1 MSSLLLPSIL
11 VLLGAY
17 SMAAQIFFIRELLVQ
32 FFGSELCLGII
43 FSCWFL
49 GIAWGA
55 WVSGRFCKTLAQP
68 RRAFIPALVFLT
80 IAPFILIPLMR
91 GLRSI
96 LMVSPGEYISFDKM
110 LLGAGITM
118 APFSFIVG
126 FLFPIA
132 CRTAEEH
139 AGSAAI
145 GRVYVWESLGSLLG
159 GVIISLAVI
168 PAYSALLVFGSIAC
182 MLWAAMFCFCMTPI
196 ANRRLKTWPVLLL
209 MLTGCMLVMLSAG
222 AVTKY
227 ENYLVRL
234 RWDSFQNRL
243 QLLASRDSIY
253 QNIVIAEHGNQ
264 YGIFTDGQL
273 INSYPDEYS
282 AARKAHLFMCQHPAP
297 EKVLIIGGGLTGLIR
312 NILQHPVKT
321 VDYIE
326 LDSETIGL
334 VMPILGMLDR
344 KALADKRVTIIYMD
358 GRRFVKSAQ
367 GKYDL
372 VIVNAPEP
380 STAALNRFYTVEFY
394 REIKKIMAEN
404 GVMVTGLPVSTN
416 YEGGIVSDYAASLYK
431 GLQTVFHCTLVIPQ
445 EEGNYFF
452 AAQKPGLITPDYQ
465 ALKRRYQ
472 ERGIDSALFPPE
484 LFRVLVQEQRI
495 ASVTAALNRRA
506 NAGVNSDL
514 HPITYFYQL
523 LLWEAISGGPDGA
536 YFFRF
541 AERYLLWWIVSALVI
556 VCLLYSIKLR
566 GPGSENALY
575 GNCLWVIGAA
585 GCTGMALELVLIFM
599 LQNMYGYIYQMIG
612 IIAGSFMFGLTAGGY
627 SIKKLAASR
636 NPCGIRTLLACEIAL
651 CLYAVLLPFALSG
664 LRILSESMRAS
675 VIDAAAGGF
684 MLLVFIAGFIT
695 GMEFPLVSHILV
707 ARGCSTGTA
716 AGRVDAADH
725 LGACAGSL
733 LTGALLVPLAGVY
746 QTCFIMGLVNVS
758 AVVFLLLQIRVDK
771 HLKNTVFTG

>member
-11 VLLGAY
+11 VLIGAY

-43 FSCWFL
+43 FSCWFF

-68 RRAFIPALVFLT
+68 RRAFMPALVSLT

-91 GLRSI
+91 CLRNI
-96 LMVSPGEYISFDKM
+96 LMVLPGEYISFGKM
-110 LLGAGITM
+110 ILGAGITV
-118 APFSFIVG
+118 APFGFIVG
-126 FLFPIA
+126 FLFPVA
-132 CRTAEEH
+132 CRTAEED

-145 GRVYVWESLGSLLG
+145 GKVYVWESLGSLLG

-168 PAYSALLVFGSIAC
+168 PVYSALLVFGAIAC
-182 MLWAAMFCFCMTPI
+182 MIWAAMFCFCVAHT
-196 ANRRLKTWPVLLL
+196 AGRGLKTWAAVLPV
-209 MLTGCMLVMLSAG
+209 LTGCMLIMLSSG
-222 AVTKY
+222 AVT
-227 ENYLVRL
+227 EFEDFLVRL

-243 QLLASRDSIY
+243 QLFAARDSPY
-253 QNIVIAEHGNQ
+253 QNIVIAGGDGNE

-273 INSYPDEYS
+273 TGSYPDEYP

-297 EKVLIIGGGLTGLIR
+297 ERVLLIGGGLTGLIK

-321 VDYIE
+321 LYYNE
-326 LDSETIGL
+326 LDSELTGL
-334 VMPILGMLDR
+334 VMPILGIADR
-344 KALADKRVTIIYMD
+344 KALADQRVTIIYRD
-358 GRRFVKSAQ
+358 GRMFVKSTQ
-367 GKYDL
+367 EKYDL
-372 VIVNAPEP
+372 IIVQAPEP
-380 STAALNRFYTVEFY
+380 LTAALNRFYTVEFFH
-394 REIKKIMAEN
+394 EIKKIMAES

-416 YEGGIVSDYAASLYK
+416 YEGGIFSDYAASLYE
-431 GLQTVFHCTLVIPQ
+431 GLRTIFPCTLIIPQ
-445 EEGNYFF
+445 EDGIYFF
-452 AAQKPGLITPDYQ
+452 AARKPGITTPDYQ
-465 ALKRRYQ
+465 VLKRRYQ
-472 ERGIDSALFPPE
+472 ERGINSALFTAE

-495 ASVTAALNRRA
+495 ASLTAALGRRA
-506 NAGVNSDL
+506 NAVVNSDF

-523 LLWEAISGGPDGA
+523 LLWQTISGGPTEAG
-536 YFFRF
+536 FFRA
-541 AERYLLWWIVSALVI
+541 AERYLLWWIVFALVI
-556 VCLLYSIKLR
+556 VCLLYGIKMR
-566 GPGSENALY
+566 GLSSQKALY
-575 GNCLWVIGAA
+575 FNCLWVIGVA

-627 SIKKLAASR
+627 SIRKMSASR
-636 NPCGIRTLLACEIAL
+636 GFCGIRALLCCEIAL
-651 CLYAVLLPFALSG
+651 CLYAVLLPFALPG
-664 LRILSESMRAS
+664 LHILGESLHAH
-675 VIDAAAGGF
+675 VIDAAAGVF

-707 ARGCSTGTA
+707 ARGSRTGTV

-746 QTCFIMGLVNVS
+746 QTCFIMGLLNAS
-758 AVVFLLLQIRVDK
+758 GAVFLLLQIRMDK
-771 HLKNTVFTG
+771 N

>member
-1 MSSLLLPSIL
+1 MSSFIFSSIL
-11 VLLGAY
+11 VLIGAY

-43 FSCWFL
+43 FSCWFF

-55 WVSGRFCKTLAQP
+55 WFSGRFCKTLAQP
-68 RRAFIPALVFLT
+68 RLAFLPTLFFLT

-96 LMVSPGEYISFDKM
+96 LMVLPGEYISFGKM
-110 LLGAGITM
+110 ILGAGITV

-132 CRTAEEH
+132 CRTAEED

-145 GRVYVWESLGSLLG
+145 GKVYVWESLGSLLG

-168 PAYSALLVFGSIAC
+168 PIYSALSVFGSIAC
-182 MLWAAMFCFCMTPI
+182 MLWAAMFCFCAAFI
-196 ANRRLKTWPVLLL
+196 GDRVLKTWPAFLAL
-209 MLTGCMLVMLSAG
+209 LTGCMLVLLSAG
-222 AVTKY
+222 AVTEF
-227 ENYLVRL
+227 ENYLVKL
-234 RWDSFQNRL
+234 RWNSFQNRL
-243 QLLASRDSIY
+243 QLLASRDSRY
-253 QNIVIAEHGNQ
+253 QNIVIAGDGNE

-273 INSYPDEYS
+273 TNNYPDEYP

-297 EKVLIIGGGLTGLIR
+297 ERVLLIGGGLTGLIR

-321 VDYIE
+321 LDYIE
-326 LDSETIGL
+326 LDPEMTGL
-334 VMPILGMLDR
+334 VMPILGIQDK
-344 KALADKRVTIIYMD
+344 KALSDQRVTIIYMD

-372 VIVNAPEP
+372 IIIQAPEP
-380 STAALNRFYTVEFY
+380 ATAALNRFYTVEFY
-394 REIKKIMAEN
+394 REIKRVMAEN

-416 YEGGIVSDYAASLYK
+416 YEGGIVSDYAASLYE
-431 GLQTVFHCTLVIPQ
+431 GLRTIFPCTLVIPQ
-445 EEGNYFF
+445 EEGICFF
-452 AAQKPGLITPDYQ
+452 AAQKPGITTPDYLV
-465 ALKRRYQ
+465 LKRRYQ
-472 ERGIDSALFPPE
+472 ERGINSALFTPE

-495 ASVTAALNRRA
+495 ASMTAALGRRA
-506 NAGVNSDL
+506 TAGVNSDL

-523 LLWEAISGGPDGA
+523 LLWQKISGNPAESG
-536 YFFRF
+536 FFPV
-541 AERYLLWWIVSALVI
+541 AERYLLWWIVSVLVI
-556 VCLLYSIKLR
+556 VCLLFGITLR
-566 GPGSENALY
+566 GLSSQNALY
-575 GNCLWVIGAA
+575 FSCLWVIGVA

-627 SIKKLAASR
+627 LIKKLSASR
-636 NPCGIRTLLACEIAL
+636 SFSGIRTLLFCEIAL
-651 CLYAVLLPFALSG
+651 CLYAVLLPFTLPGLRALSEA
-664 LRILSESMRAS
+664 LHAP

-707 ARGCSTGTA
+707 ARGCRTGTT

-725 LGACAGSL
+725 FGAFAGSL

-746 QTCFIMGLVNVS
+746 QTCFIMGLLNAS
-758 AVVFLLLQIRVDK
+758 GAVFLLLQMRIDK
-771 HLKNTVFTG
+771 N